1 LTAKLVILAATAV
14 SKPLP
19 LDDGEGSLIQLVLYI
34 PVVYNIL
41 ANDSALTVCVMRHF
55 SSPPSPVRSRTK
67 CSILPFRGDAA
78 FLEEFA

>member
-1 LTAKLVILAATAV
+1 MILAATAV

-41 ANDSALTVCVMRHF
+41 ANDSALR
-55 SSPPSPVRSRTK
+55 
-67 CSILPFRGDAA
+67 AA
-78 FLEEFA
+78 AREDGKVVVPLRMNKAAAVNSQPCCLRAFKLLNVE